1 MDPMTHSQEFKAAEL
16 YTRGSHPTSITYS
29 RLPSSIL
36 ASQPRFA
43 MCRAISHKTH
53 QCMHVQ
59 YYCIATP
66 CTNFDLPDENVLFG
80 GHYQVIGEIVM
91 SNRPF
96 CDWCYSQRRRQL
108 KACFEF
114 IRCKR
119 MDEARISAAS
129 PGDIDRTLSELR
141 NQRRRE
147 LDQFR
152 VACGNPY
159 SRDHEDD
166 DGDNEGRDDKDGED
180 ELGPGSEVTMSLASM
195 MRTMAI

>member
-1 MDPMTHSQEFKAAEL
+1 
-16 YTRGSHPTSITYS
+16 
-29 RLPSSIL
+29 
-36 ASQPRFA
+36 
-43 MCRAISHKTH
+43 
-53 QCMHVQ
+53 
-59 YYCIATP
+59 
-66 CTNFDLPDENVLFG
+66 
-80 GHYQVIGEIVM
+80 
-91 SNRPF
+91 
-96 CDWCYSQRRRQL
+96 
-108 KACFEF
+108 
-114 IRCKR
+114 

-159 SRDHEDD
+159 SRDHEED